1 MTDAAAIWTNA
12 QSTRASLEAAID
24 EVVDRVTTELEGRSA
39 TFGLVFVSMAFA
51 SEFSRV
57 LPLLQEKIEL
67 PVLIGCGSNGVI
79 GTDPTG
85 MTRELEDGPA
95 VSLTVASLPGVRAQ
109 AFQLAGDRLPDLDG
123 SPDDWVNCVGLD
135 PADRPQIVVLVDP
148 FAPNIVDLLQGLDY
162 AYPGM
167 PKVGG
172 IASGIRPGQ
181 NNAGLFLGTVDG
193 DGVVSELVKG
203 GAVGF
208 ALIGKIELETIVA
221 QGCRPIGP
229 TFRVADGQR
238 NIILQ
243 VEPCRE
249 DYQRDEDAITSPLE
263 ALQTLLETLPDE
275 DRTLAKY
282 ELFIGLVRD
291 EFKLTLNSG
300 DFLIRNLMGV
310 DPRSGAVA
318 IADRVRPGQR
328 VQFHLR
334 DARASAD
341 DLEALLEGDRRDRS
355 GQGQPIGAFLFACL
369 GRGRGLYET
378 PDFDTRLFHQY
389 CPDTPIGGCFCN
401 GEIGPVA
408 GSTFLHGYTSVFGL
422 CRLDPVPEG
431 SVQG

>member
-24 EVVDRVTTELEGRSA
+24 EVVERVKTTLEGRSA
-39 TFGLVFVSMAFA
+39 TFGMLFVSMAFA

-57 LPLLQEKIEL
+57 LPLMQAKIDL

-79 GTDPTG
+79 GTDPRG
-85 MTRELEDGPA
+85 VTRELEDGPA

-123 SPDDWVNCVGLD
+123 APDDWIKFVGLD

-172 IASGIRPGQ
+172 IASGIRPGE
-181 NNAGLFLGTVDG
+181 NNAGLFFGTIDG
-193 DGVVSELVKG
+193 DRTVSEQVKG
-203 GAVGF
+203 GAVGL
-208 ALIGKIELETIVA
+208 ALIGNVELETIVA

-243 VEPCRE
+243 VEPCHE
-249 DYQRDEDAITSPLE
+249 DYPRDEDAVTSPLE
-263 ALQTLLETLPDE
+263 ALQGLLETLPDA

-334 DARASAD
+334 DARASAE
-341 DLEALLEGDRRDRS
+341 DLEALLEGNRRDHS
-355 GQGQPIGAFLFACL
+355 GRGQPIGAFLFACL
-369 GRGRGLYET
+369 GRGRGLYEA

-401 GEIGPVA
+401 GEIGPVG

-422 CRLDPVPEG
+422 CRLV
-431 SVQG
+431 

>member
-24 EVVDRVTTELEGRSA
+24 EVVERVNVKLEGRSA

-57 LPLLQEKIEL
+57 LPLLREKIEL

-79 GTDPTG
+79 GIDPNG
-85 MTRELEDGPA
+85 VTRELEDGPA

-109 AFQLAGDRLPDLDG
+109 AFKLAGDRLPDLDG
-123 SPDDWVNCVGLD
+123 SPDDWIKFVGLD

-172 IASGIRPGQ
+172 IASGIRPGE
-181 NNAGLFLGTVDG
+181 NNAGLFFGLIDG
-193 DGVVSELVKG
+193 DRTISEQVKG
-203 GAVGF
+203 GAVGL
-208 ALIGKIELETIVA
+208 ALIGNVELETIVA

-243 VEPCRE
+243 VEPCLE
-249 DYQRDEDAITSPLE
+249 DYQRNEEAITSPLE
-263 ALQTLLETLPDE
+263 ALQTLLETLPDA

-291 EFKLTLNSG
+291 EFKRTLSND

-334 DARASAD
+334 DARASAE
-341 DLEALLEGDRRDRS
+341 DLEALLEGTRRDHS
-355 GQGQPIGAFLFACL
+355 GRGQPIGAFLFACL
-369 GRGRGLYET
+369 GRGRGLYEV

-401 GEIGPVA
+401 GEIGPVG

-422 CRLDPVPEG
+422 CRLI
-431 SVQG
+431 

>member
-1 MTDAAAIWTNA
+1 MRTAMTDAAAIWTNA

-24 EVVDRVTTELEGRSA
+24 EVVERVKTELEGRSA

-57 LPLLQEKIEL
+57 LPLLQEKIAL

-95 VSLTVASLPGVRAQ
+95 VSLTVASLPSVRAQ

-123 SPDDWVNCVGLD
+123 SPDDWVNFVGLD

-172 IASGIRPGQ
+172 IASGIRPGEH
-181 NNAGLFLGTVDG
+181 NSGLFLGTMDG
-193 DGVVSELVKG
+193 DRVTSELVQG
-203 GAVGF
+203 GAVGL
-208 ALIGKIELETIVA
+208 ALMGNIELETIVA

-229 TFRVADGQR
+229 PFRVADGQR
-238 NIILQ
+238 NIILR
-243 VEPCRE
+243 VEPCAE
-249 DYQRDEDAITSPLE
+249 DYPRDEQAITSPLE
-263 ALQTLLETLPDE
+263 ALQNLLETLPDA

-334 DARASAD
+334 DAKASAD
-341 DLEALLEGDRRDRS
+341 DLGALLEGTRRDHS
-355 GQGQPIGAFLFACL
+355 GQGEPIGAFLFACL
-369 GRGRGLYET
+369 GRGRGLYEA

-401 GEIGPVA
+401 GEIGPVG
-408 GSTFLHGYTSVFGL
+408 GSTFLHGYTSVFGV
-422 CRLDPVPEG
+422 CRLDPVR
-431 SVQG
+431 

>member
-24 EVVDRVTTELEGRSA
+24 EVVERVNAKLEGRSA

-57 LPLLQEKIEL
+57 LPLLQDKITL

-79 GTDPTG
+79 GSDPTG

-95 VSLTVASLPGVRAQ
+95 VSLTVASLPGVQAQ

-123 SPDDWVNCVGLD
+123 SPDDWIKFVGLD
-135 PADRPQIVVLVDP
+135 PADRPQIVVLIDP

-181 NNAGLFLGTVDG
+181 DNAGLFLGTADRDG
-193 DGVVSELVKG
+193 AVSELVKG
-203 GAVGF
+203 GAIGL
-208 ALIGKIELETIVA
+208 ALIGNIELETIVA

-229 TFRVADGQR
+229 PFRVADGQR

-243 VEPCRE
+243 VEPCSDE
-249 DYQRDEDAITSPLE
+249 YDRDQEAITSPLE
-263 ALQTLLETLPDE
+263 ALQNLLETLPDA

-291 EFKLTLNSG
+291 EFKLTLSSG

-334 DARASAD
+334 DAKASAE
-341 DLEALLEGDRRDRS
+341 DLEALLEGDQRDRF

-369 GRGRGLYET
+369 GRGRGLYDL

-389 CPDTPIGGCFCN
+389 YPHTPLGGCFCN

-422 CRLDPVPEG
+422 CRINPMTEEPVQ
-431 SVQG
+431 S

>member
-24 EVVDRVTTELEGRSA
+24 EVVERVNVKLEGRSA

-57 LPLLQEKIEL
+57 LPLLREKIEL

-79 GTDPTG
+79 GADPNG
-85 MTRELEDGPA
+85 VTRELEDGPA

-109 AFQLAGDRLPDLDG
+109 AFKLAGDRLPDLDG
-123 SPDDWVNCVGLD
+123 SPDDWIKFVGLD

-172 IASGIRPGQ
+172 IASGIRPGE
-181 NNAGLFLGTVDG
+181 NNAGLFFGLIDG
-193 DGVVSELVKG
+193 DRTVSEQVKG
-203 GAVGF
+203 GAVGL
-208 ALIGKIELETIVA
+208 ALIGNVELETIVA

-243 VEPCRE
+243 VEPCLE
-249 DYQRDEDAITSPLE
+249 DYQRNEEAITSPLE
-263 ALQTLLETLPDE
+263 ALQTLLETLPDA

-291 EFKLTLNSG
+291 EFKRTLSND

-334 DARASAD
+334 DARASAE
-341 DLEALLEGDRRDRS
+341 DLEALLEGTRRDHS
-355 GQGQPIGAFLFACL
+355 GRGQPIGAFLFACL
-369 GRGRGLYET
+369 GRGRGLYEV

-401 GEIGPVA
+401 GEIGPVG

-422 CRLDPVPEG
+422 CRLI
-431 SVQG
+431 